1 MITKKL
7 FDHTADGREVYAY
20 TLENGTCVS
29 ARIINFGGTIVN
41 LWVKDAAGNTADVI
55 CGFDDMYGYEN
66 AGGYQGAI
74 IGRVCNR
81 IHDSRYTLDGVDYE
95 LFANDGPNSAHG
107 GKIGFNKHIWDAKI
121 ISEGD
126 EPELEL
132 TYVSPDMEENYPGTL
147 TVKTYYKL
155 TCDAGLSIRFVAET
169 DKPTIV
175 NLTNHAYYNL
185 AGYESGTILDQV
197 MWIDSDKINEQ
208 DVELIP
214 TGNFVNVEG
223 TAYDFRSAKAIGRDF
238 NSEPSMSIQ
247 NGGYDNNYI
256 INGAD
261 GKTVKL
267 CATLTEPVSGRKMEV
282 YTNQPCVQVYTSNMI
297 NENDLP
303 FKGGVRQLKN
313 CAVCFETQK
322 MPDSINHP
330 GFTETVLRP
339 GEVYDFTSIYKFSA
353 K

>member
-1 MITKKL
+1 MAYYITDACAKC
-7 FDHTADGREVYAY
+7 
-20 TLENGTCVS
+20 GTCAVS
-29 ARIINFGGTIVN
+29 
-41 LWVKDAAGNTADVI
+41 
-55 CGFDDMYGYEN
+55 C
-66 AGGYQGAI
+66 
-74 IGRVCNR
+74 
-81 IHDSRYTLDGVDYE
+81 
-95 LFANDGPNSAHG
+95 PHG
-107 GKIGFNKHIWDAKI
+107 I

-261 GKTVKL
+261 GKKYFAHTLNNTVVAPPRML
-267 CATLTEPVSGRKMEV
+267 IAFL
-282 YTNQPCVQVYTSNMI
+282 
-297 NENDLP
+297 ENNLNADGTVNIP
-303 FKGGVRQLKN
+303 
-313 CAVCFETQK
+313 E
-322 MPDSINHP
+322 
-330 GFTETVLRP
+330 VLRP
-339 GEVYDFTSIYKFSA
+339 YMGGKSKIG
-353 K
+353 